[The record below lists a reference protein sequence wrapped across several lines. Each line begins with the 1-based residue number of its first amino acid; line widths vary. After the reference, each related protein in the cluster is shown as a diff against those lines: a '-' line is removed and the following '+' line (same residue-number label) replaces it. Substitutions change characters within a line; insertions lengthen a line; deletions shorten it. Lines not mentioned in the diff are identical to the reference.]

1 MENYQRPATRPGR
14 RSQQKERPPPG
25 KRSTTD
31 ALDVF
36 RSPGR
41 AAAAG
46 AAVKP
51 PAARVGELLPRG
63 SSALRSAEARATYD
77 RLVLRHRIG
86 AYAAHTQRALRT
98 VWYRWYDWCLDGTQ
112 HDDGQP
118 RRPWPLDAATVVQFM
133 YACSPPLRERKD
145 STRYCSAREGGP
157 NVRAARTV
165 LRYVSC
171 LRMNHKA
178 AGHAGDPLAHPDI
191 DAARLTLCRGRR
203 ATSPKDPLPVTFV
216 ACVVGNGVLAGLLV
230 IALLTAGP

>member
-1 MENYQRPATRPGR
+1 MHSTFFGAQRG
-14 RSQQKERPPPG
+14 
-25 KRSTTD
+25 
-31 ALDVF
+31 
-36 RSPGR
+36 

-46 AAVKP
+46 AAMKP
-51 PAARVGELLPRG
+51 PAAYVGELLPRG
-63 SSALRSAEARATYD
+63 SSALRKAEARATYD

-118 RRPWPLDAATVVQFM
+118 RRPWPLDASTVVQFM

-145 STRYCSAREGGP
+145 GTRYCSAREGGP

-178 AGHAGDPLAHPDI
+178 AGHGGDPLAHPDI
-191 DAARLTLCRGRR
+191 DAARLTHCRGRR
-203 ATSPKDPLPVTFV
+203 ATTPKDPLPVTFV